1 HISSRRASHVC
12 FSAGDHM
19 RICIA
24 AAAAALALSLVGGT
38 ARGQTTQPA
47 TDERMNRFE
56 QRLDDMEKRHQ
67 AELQARDQEI
77 ARLRDELARRAPTT
91 APSASQPD
99 EIEKTKQ
106 DNLKDI

>member
-1 HISSRRASHVC
+1 
-12 FSAGDHM
+12 M

-24 AAAAALALSLVGGT
+24 AGAAALALSLVGGI

-67 AELQARDQEI
+67 AELQTRDQEI
-77 ARLRDELARRAPTT
+77 ARLRDQLQQRGPA
-91 APSASQPD
+91 ASTQAD
-99 EIEKTKQ
+99 EIEKTRQ
-106 DNLKDI
+106 DILKDIEENHSSPLT